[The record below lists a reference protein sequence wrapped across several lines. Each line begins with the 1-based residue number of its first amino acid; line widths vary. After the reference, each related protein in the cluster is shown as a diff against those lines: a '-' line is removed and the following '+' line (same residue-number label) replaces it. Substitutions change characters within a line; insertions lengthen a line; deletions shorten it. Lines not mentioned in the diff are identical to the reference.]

1 MNVTAGSDLPGR
13 PAWLAWLPR
22 FLFRAEGPAWLYVLK
37 AWPLALLPSLALGI
51 LFGRLFPGLPRP
63 DFPTEIGL
71 PTLLFL
77 LVLFSPVVETLIL
90 LPIVLV
96 LQRLFGSGVAVVAAA
111 LLWALAHSL
120 QAAAWGLVVWW
131 PFLIMS
137 IALLA
142 WRGRGL
148 ARSVGVVVAI
158 HALQNAAA
166 AALLFA
172 GPR

>member
-1 MNVTAGSDLPGR
+1 
-13 PAWLAWLPR
+13 
-22 FLFRAEGPAWLYVLK
+22 
-37 AWPLALLPSLALGI
+37 
-51 LFGRLFPGLPRP
+51 
-63 DFPTEIGL
+63 
-71 PTLLFL
+71 
-77 LVLFSPVVETLIL
+77 VVATLIL

-96 LQRLFGSGVAVVAAA
+96 LQRLFGSAVAVVAAA

-148 ARSVGVVVAI
+148 GRALGVVIAI